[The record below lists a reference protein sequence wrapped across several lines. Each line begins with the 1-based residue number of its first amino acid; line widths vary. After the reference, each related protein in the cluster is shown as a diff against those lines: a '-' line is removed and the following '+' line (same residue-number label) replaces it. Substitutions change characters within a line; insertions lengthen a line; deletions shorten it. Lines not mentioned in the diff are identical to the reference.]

1 MEPNILANGM
11 KIDNM
16 DMELKHGQMEPNM
29 KETTI
34 VEKNMVLALSNG
46 LMVQII

>member
-11 KIDNM
+11 KIVSM
-16 DMELKHGQMEPNM
+16 DMELKHGQMKPNI

-34 VEKNMVLALSNG
+34 VEENMVLALSNG
-46 LMVQII
+46 LMVHCL